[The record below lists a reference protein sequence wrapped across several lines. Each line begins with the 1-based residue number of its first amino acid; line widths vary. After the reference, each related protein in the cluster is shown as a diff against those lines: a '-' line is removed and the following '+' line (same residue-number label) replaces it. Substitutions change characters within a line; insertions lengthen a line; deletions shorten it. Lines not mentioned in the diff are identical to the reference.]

1 MDVVL
6 GEAEDEEVVEEVA
19 SAAARARGPALEDLQ
34 KVETPS
40 EMPAASSPTPPLREV
55 ARETPETAAV
65 AVQEGLEPGLEPG
78 SPGGSPTAEEG
89 VEPATAERKPLA
101 TQAEELARIRAR
113 EAVEARSPVAGV
125 RPGHTAHTSFV
136 SSPPAFPK
144 RPLGYFKEV
153 PGPTTGRRIHPRD
166 LEVPAAGPGEAPQL
180 ITSRGIQSLTGPP
193 DLEEAPG
200 SDRPLAQVSQNP
212 RTRASLNQPRGTSK
226 SRGAWNRKF
235 LEKYD
240 LQKHNIF

>member
-19 SAAARARGPALEDLQ
+19 SVAARARAPALEDPK
-34 KVETPS
+34 KVDAS
-40 EMPAASSPTPPLREV
+40 EQPVASPPASPLREL
-55 ARETPETAAV
+55 AREMRETAAV
-65 AVQEGLEPGLEPG
+65 AVQGLEPG
-78 SPGGSPTAEEG
+78 SPGGSPTAEESLD
-89 VEPATAERKPLA
+89 PATAERKPHT
-101 TQAEELARIRAR
+101 TQAEKQARLRAR

-125 RPGHTAHTSFV
+125 RPGRAAHTSFV

-153 PGPTTGRRIHPRD
+153 PGPSTGRRIDPRD

-180 ITSRGIQSLTGPP
+180 ITSRGIQSLAGAPE
-193 DLEEAPG
+193 LEEAPG
-200 SDRPLAQVSQNP
+200 SGRPLAQVSQNP
-212 RTRASLNQPRGTSK
+212 RARASLNQPRGTSK